1 MHEKKRLC
9 ICNLS
14 PFVTLKTAICATAT
28 TTTSTLL
35 LMLFSSQAYHF
46 VPSHVRT
53 LPVPVAGLAL
63 L

>member
-14 PFVTLKTAICATAT
+14 PFVTLKTAICAT
-28 TTTSTLL
+28 TTSTLL
-35 LMLFSSQAYHF
+35 LMLFSFQAYHF